1 MAKNKKGKELGKGL
15 YQRKDGSYS
24 ARFVTRSGKRI
35 ERYFKTLAEAKN
47 WLLKAK
53 AEDTISTLDVPT
65 TDKESKSPLVSFS
78 AKTTVEEWFQ
88 FCMDT
93 LWADLANNTRRNRR
107 ERYDKNIK
115 NHIGNLSL
123 KDVKP
128 MHCTQILN
136 DMEEKPYDCFGNH
149 YAGSTIRQT
158 YIVLGIM
165 FKEAISNDLI
175 AKHPL
180 DDVKFKKTVKSVD
193 DIHFLTVEEQK
204 KFLAVAADSNNGRQ
218 YQLLL
223 ETGLRTGE
231 LIGLTFD
238 DIDFENRTLSVNR
251 SLEFRYK
258 SGKWQAGPPKTK
270 TSYRTIHLTQT
281 AFEILSQLQEERPYR
296 KEAPELDQIL
306 PYEDKRTDKIKYL
319 NMRDLVFINFR
330 TGMPA
335 KNSSYDTHLYK
346 LCDKAGI
353 DHFCMHALR
362 HTFATRCIEYGI
374 RPKVLQQILGHASL
388 KVTMDTYVHNT
399 DDSMADAVNI
409 FELGSKKNGIKNA
422 KNGVK
427 MA

>member
-1 MAKNKKGKELGKGL
+1 MAKNKKGKELGKGIC
-15 YQRKDGSYS
+15 QRKDGLYM
-24 ARFVTRSGKRI
+24 ARFVTKSGQRI
-35 ERYFKTLAEAKN
+35 TRYFNTLTEAKN

-53 AEDTISTLDVPT
+53 AEDTIGTLEVSPAKSDSSTLQF
-65 TDKESKSPLVSFS
+65 SFS
-78 AKTTVEEWFQ
+78 SNTTVDEWFQ
-88 FCMDT
+88 FCIDT
-93 LWADLANNTRRNRR
+93 LWTDLANNTKRNRR
-107 ERYDKNIK
+107 ERYEKNIRDY
-115 NHIGNLSL
+115 IGKLPL
-123 KDVKP
+123 KDVKH
-128 MHCTQILN
+128 MHCARILN
-136 DMEEKPYDCFGNH
+136 DMETKPYDRFGNR

-165 FKEAISNDLI
+165 FREAVKNDI
-175 AKHPL
+175 ITKHPL
-180 DDVKFKKTVKSVD
+180 DDVKFKKPVKAVN

-251 SLEFRYK
+251 SLEYRYK
-258 SGKWQAGPPKTK
+258 SGKWTAGPPKTMA
-270 TSYRTIHLTQT
+270 SYRTIHLTQT
-281 AFEILSQLQEERPYR
+281 AFDILKQLKEERPYR
-296 KEAPELDQIL
+296 KEALELDQIL
-306 PYEDKRTDKIKYL
+306 PYKDKRANNVRYL
-319 NMRDLVFINFR
+319 NMKDLVFVNFR

-362 HTFATRCIEYGI
+362 HTFATRCIEFGI

-388 KVTMDTYVHNT
+388 KTTMDRYVHNT
-399 DDSMADAVNI
+399 DESLSDAVSI
-409 FELGSKKNGIKNA
+409 FELGSE

-427 MA
+427 IKKMV